1 MARRLGSSRSRI
13 AVAAAALMAVTSLA
27 TVAQADDGHRPDLPA
42 PGESADRAVV
52 ADRTGRSTLAATG
65 VAARE
70 GEGAQLPEGFR
81 DKAVIRGLDE
91 PTNLAFAP
99 DGTVFV
105 TEKGGTI
112 QVFDSIDDP
121 EPRLFAD
128 LNVNVMNLY
137 DRGLL
142 GIALDPDF
150 AERPY
155 VYVNYA
161 YDHELGPEYA
171 DVPAPKW
178 GADGVYYDDC
188 PDPPDGPGETDGGCE
203 VSGRVS
209 RLTVGTDGLWTGEE
223 KVLVE
228 DYCMQFP
235 SHATGSVVF
244 GPDGMLYAS
253 AGEGASYDYE
263 DYGQDTNPDDDIVN
277 PCNDPKNEGGSLR
290 AQDRRTT
297 GDPVG
302 LSGTIIRIDPD
313 TGDAALDNHLGASS
327 DLNERRII
335 ADGMRNP
342 FRFAFRPGTD
352 DIFVGDV
359 GSYFYEEINHLP
371 SVTDRPRNFGWPCY
385 EGPKKNQGW
394 VALGNKA
401 PICQG
406 LYADKST
413 SKPFF
418 AYARYGQVAPN
429 GTGCDVG
436 SSAVSGIAFATNPGY
451 PKKYRKA
458 LAFSDYAR
466 GCIWVFGKKADG
478 SPDPS
483 KVSTLVEG
491 AASPVNLV
499 TGPDG
504 DLYYVEL
511 GVDDLGYP
519 TSGSGAIHRIHHYD
533 GNSPPEARIKAS
545 SNHPALYETI
555 TLDAS
560 KSSDP
565 DDDELFYEWD
575 TDDDGLFDDAT
586 GVTTQRS
593 FSTPDKTYRV
603 AVRVWDGDPADPAA
617 ESDVASM
624 LIYADDTPPV
634 LSVSSPTKSLT
645 WRVGRK
651 IHLDA
656 TATDAEDG
664 DLPGDAIAWRL
675 AIRHCPSICH
685 THPTNAWV
693 GEPVVDFRAPDHEYK
708 SYLLLTASAT
718 DSRGLTATKTFTL
731 SPKATRLTFKT
742 RPKRLN
748 LVVGGSKH
756 RTSHRQK
763 FIEHGQFTL
772 SAPRRQ
778 KRGGK
783 TYVFKKW
790 SDGGKRTHVV
800 TTPRRQQTYRAV
812 YRRK

>member
-1 MARRLGSSRSRI
+1 MA
-13 AVAAAALMAVTSLA
+13 ATSLA
-27 TVAQADDGHRPDLPA
+27 TVAQASDGGRLDSA
-42 PGESADRAVV
+42 GDGQADREQQ
-52 ADRTGRSTLAATG
+52 ADRSGRSTLANRG
-65 VAARE
+65 VASARA
-70 GEGAQLPEGFR
+70 GEAAELPEGFR
-81 DKAVIRGLDE
+81 DKAVLLGLDE

-99 DGTVFV
+99 DGKVFV

-121 EPRLFAD
+121 EPTLFAD
-128 LNVNVMNLY
+128 LNVNVMNNY

-142 GIALDPDF
+142 GIAVDPAGPGEPD
-150 AERPY
+150 A
-155 VYVNYA
+155 VYVSYA
-161 YDHELGPEYA
+161 YDRELRSEE
-171 DVPAPKW
+171 PAPTW
-178 GADGVYYDDC
+178 GVGNAYDDC

-209 RLTVGTDGLWTGEE
+209 RLPIGADGLWTGEE
-223 KVLVE
+223 EPLVW
-228 DYCMQFP
+228 DWCMQFP
-235 SHATGSVVF
+235 SHATGSLVF

-263 DYGQDTNPDDDIVN
+263 DYGQDVVKNDGIKN
-277 PCNDPKNEGGSLR
+277 PCDDPPNEGGSLR
-290 AQDRRTT
+290 AQDRRTS

-302 LSGTIIRIDPD
+302 LSGTIIRIDPS
-313 TGDAALDNHLGASS
+313 TGEAAPDNHLAGSA
-327 DLNERRII
+327 DPNERRII

-371 SVTDRPRNFGWPCY
+371 SVTGKPRNFGWPCY
-385 EGPKKNQGW
+385 EGPKKNPGW
-394 VALGNKA
+394 VALENKA

-413 SKPFF
+413 TKPFF
-418 AYARYGQVAPN
+418 SYARYGQVAPH

-451 PKKYRKA
+451 PAKYRDA
-458 LAFSDYAR
+458 LTFSDYAR

-478 SPDPS
+478 SPDPT

-511 GVDDLGYP
+511 GVNDLGYP
-519 TSGSGAIHRIHHYD
+519 TNGAGAIHRIHHYD
-533 GNSPPEARIKAS
+533 GNSPPVVDLQADQTYG
-545 SNHPALYETI
+545 ALPLKVH
-555 TLDAS
+555 LDAS
-560 KSSDP
+560 GSVDAE
-565 DDDELFYEWD
+565 DDELTYAWD
-575 TDDDGLFDDAT
+575 LDGDGGFDDTEIT
-586 GVTTQRS
+586 GDNGYRTFTSDR
-593 FSTPDKTYRV
+593 TYTV
-603 AVRVWDGDPADPAA
+603 GVRVTDSEGEYDQATIDIYANNFPPVL
-617 ESDVASM
+617 DVAS
-624 LIYADDTPPV
+624 
-634 LSVSSPTKSLT
+634 PTAKKR
-645 WRVGRK
+645 WRVGQEL
-651 IHLDA
+651 HLEA
-656 TATDAEDG
+656 GATDPEDG
-664 DLPGDAIAWRL
+664 VVPDYKIAWRL
-675 AIRHCPSICH
+675 AIQHCPSICH
-685 THPTNAWV
+685 THPTNQWIS
-693 GEPVVDFRAPDHEYK
+693 EPVVDFNAPDHEYP

-718 DSRGLTATKTFTL
+718 DDRGLTATTSFKL
-731 SPKATRLTFKT
+731 RPRATALTFKS
-742 RPKRLN
+742 RPKRLK

-756 RTSHRQK
+756 RTSYKQR

-772 SAPRRQ
+772 SAPKRQ

-783 TYVFKKW
+783 RFVFKKW

-800 TTPRRQQTYRAV
+800 TTPRRPTTYRAI